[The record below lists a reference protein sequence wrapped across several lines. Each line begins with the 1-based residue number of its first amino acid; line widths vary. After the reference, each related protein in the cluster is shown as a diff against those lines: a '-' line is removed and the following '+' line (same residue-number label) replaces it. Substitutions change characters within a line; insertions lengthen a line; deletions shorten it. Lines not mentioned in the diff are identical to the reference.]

1 MSNIKLQIQKLIN
14 VTEDTLCIYF
24 KTPDN
29 YLYRAGQYITLILDI
44 NGNEIRR
51 PYSLSSYYPI
61 DPNPFVTIKLVEN
74 GEASRYIHERLK
86 TGDHVESMPPNGKFV
101 LADQVPRQLFFMA
114 AGSGISPVLGL
125 MKQALYG
132 SQARVVL
139 LYSNRSPQST
149 IFYTQLKKLEETF
162 AERLTIIW
170 LFSNNKNLLFARL
183 NRTLLEEQ
191 VKKHLL
197 DRDDVSFYACG
208 PFFYMEMIFIT
219 LITMGFN
226 QDRLYKETFAL
237 PEDEEDEDGSLI
249 GDAEAPNY
257 VDALVHIKLDGVWH
271 DLQVSKDQTIL
282 QAALKHKIKLPYSC
296 KNGMCS
302 TCTSQLISGEVHLHY
317 NQVLTDREMAN
328 GRMLTCTAHPLTEI
342 ITIEVG

>member
-24 KTPDN
+24 KSPDTYFYN
-29 YLYRAGQYITLILDI
+29 AGQYITLILDI

-74 GEASRYIHERLK
+74 GEASRFIHERLK
-86 TGDHVESMPPNGKFV
+86 EGDAIETLAPNGKFT
-101 LADQVPRQLFFMA
+101 LPSSIPGQLFFMA
-114 AGSGISPVLGL
+114 AGSGISPVIGL

-132 SQARVVL
+132 SMAKVVL
-139 LYSNRSPQST
+139 LYSNRSPEST
-149 IFYTQLKKLEETF
+149 IFEDRLKKLEQTF
-162 AERLTIIW
+162 ATRLTIVW

-183 NRTLLEEQ
+183 NRSLLEEQ
-191 VKKHLL
+191 VKKYLL
-197 DRDDVSFYACG
+197 DKNDVLFYTCG

-219 LITMGFN
+219 LITMGFS
-226 QDRLYKETFAL
+226 QEQLFKETFAL

-249 GDAEAPNY
+249 ADAEAPEYAN
-257 VDALVHIKLDGVWH
+257 ALVQIKLNNTWH
-271 DLQVSKDQTIL
+271 QVQVTKDQTIL
-282 QAALKHKIKLPYSC
+282 QAALKQKIKLPYSC

-317 NQVLTDREMAN
+317 NQVLTDREMAS
-328 GRMLTCTAHPLTEI
+328 GRMLTCTAHPLTEAV
-342 ITIEVG
+342 TIEIG